1 MSLFRKSSFQVAMH
15 LPNKK
20 PRPAKPNR
28 HINNLFYCFFIT
40 IVFTN
45 TNPFI
50 MELKLN
56 ESKKFEDLTITVT
69 DGGHKILM
77 DENGKRNGDLS
88 FAELTL
94 QTPKLSAQKFRV
106 YHPASKNNFN
116 RIILF
121 DDYKVTTKDMDWNGA
136 SVKLEIE
143 KTKMQVN
150 DSIKE

>member
-1 MSLFRKSSFQVAMH
+1 
-15 LPNKK
+15 
-20 PRPAKPNR
+20 
-28 HINNLFYCFFIT
+28 
-40 IVFTN
+40 
-45 TNPFI
+45 

-56 ESKKFEDLTITVT
+56 ESKKMEDLTITVT

-94 QTPKLSAQKFRV
+94 QTSKLSAKKFRV
-106 YHPASKNNFN
+106 YHPESENNFN

-121 DDYKVTTKDMDWNGA
+121 DTYKVTTKDMDWNGV

-143 KTKMQVN
+143 K
-150 DSIKE
+150 IKK

>member
-1 MSLFRKSSFQVAMH
+1 
-15 LPNKK
+15 
-20 PRPAKPNR
+20 
-28 HINNLFYCFFIT
+28 
-40 IVFTN
+40 
-45 TNPFI
+45 

-56 ESKKFEDLTITVT
+56 ESKKFEDLTVTIT

-77 DENGKRNGDLS
+77 DGNGKRNGDLS

-94 QTPKLSAQKFRV
+94 QTTKLSAKKFRV

-121 DDYKVTTKDMDWNGA
+121 GDYTVTTKDMGWNGA

-143 KTKMQVN
+143 KNKN
-150 DSIKE
+150 AGK

>member
-1 MSLFRKSSFQVAMH
+1 MPLFRKSSFQNALH

-20 PRPAKPNR
+20 TRPAKTSFR
-28 HINNLFYCFFIT
+28 INSLFYFLFIS
-40 IVFTN
+40 IVITN
-45 TNPFI
+45 SNPFI

-56 ESKKFEDLTITVT
+56 ESKKMEDLTITVT

-94 QTPKLSAQKFRV
+94 QTSKLSAKKFRV
-106 YHPASKNNFN
+106 YHPESENNFN

-121 DDYKVTTKDMDWNGA
+121 DTYKVTTKDMDWNGV

-143 KTKMQVN
+143 K
-150 DSIKE
+150 IKK